1 MQFYVPQIQDALN
14 DTIETLKSDPEIPL
28 LSTWAHNLD
37 ILSLDLHL
45 GKVDH
50 PQYVIDYVKRLN
62 NATSS
67 LPNGCGDLESQ
78 DNIKSALCE
87 VEHVEAYFHERVQA
101 IVEDKDQSTFVFW
114 WYQVSVIKYMV
125 PEMIALGFS
134 HACFA
139 HMIYSS
145 FITS

>member
-1 MQFYVPQIQDALN
+1 MTALTCDKMQFYVPHIQDALN
-14 DTIETLKSDPEIPL
+14 DTIETLRSDPETPF

-67 LPNGCGDLESQ
+67 LPTGCRDLESQ
-78 DNIKSALCE
+78 ENIKSALCE
-87 VEHVEAYFHERVQA
+87 VEHVKKYFHERVQA
-101 IVEDKDQSTFVFW
+101 IVAEQDKSTFVFW
-114 WYQVSVIKYMV
+114 WYKVSVVEVYG
-125 PEMIALGFS
+125 E
-134 HACFA
+134 
-139 HMIYSS
+139 
-145 FITS
+145 TSPVNDGMMS

>member
-1 MQFYVPQIQDALN
+1 MTALTCDKMQFYVPHIQDALN

-67 LPNGCGDLESQ
+67 LPTGCGELESQ
-78 DNIKSALCE
+78 ENIKSALCE
-87 VEHVEAYFHERVQA
+87 VKYVEEYFHERVQA
-101 IVEDKDQSTFVFW
+101 IVADKDQSTFVFW
-114 WYQVSVIKYMV
+114 WYKVSAVEVYGEASPVKNSM
-125 PEMIALGFS
+125 LS
-134 HACFA
+134 
-139 HMIYSS
+139 
-145 FITS
+145 

>member
-14 DTIETLKSDPEIPL
+14 DTIETLRSDPETPF

-37 ILSLDLHL
+37 ILALELHL

-67 LPNGCGDLESQ
+67 LPTGCKNLESQ
-78 DNIKSALCE
+78 ENIKSALCE
-87 VEHVEAYFHERVQA
+87 VEHVKKYFHERVQA
-101 IVEDKDQSTFVFW
+101 IVADKDQSTFVFW
-114 WYQVSVIKYMV
+114 WYKVSVVEVYG
-125 PEMIALGFS
+125 E
-134 HACFA
+134 
-139 HMIYSS
+139 
-145 FITS
+145 TSPVNDGMMS